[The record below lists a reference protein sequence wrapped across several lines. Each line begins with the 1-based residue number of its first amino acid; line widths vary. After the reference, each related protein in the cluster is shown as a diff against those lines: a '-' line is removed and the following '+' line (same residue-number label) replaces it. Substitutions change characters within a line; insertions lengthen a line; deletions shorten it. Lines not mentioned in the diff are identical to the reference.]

1 MIPQGT
7 TMTHIKAILGD
18 LDTYMNSN
26 LILFERYHVP
36 FEELETRKD
45 IRFARVALYEMTDD
59 VTDQINDHR
68 ANMSLVQFGI
78 DISVIRAYR
87 HDNDTR
93 GEEPLLNIRDNIVQW
108 SKQVDAPTLTNL
120 FILALGYS
128 NSANIIRNDKFVS
141 RTMTFEAVKDL
152 HLDQVSA

>member
-1 MIPQGT
+1 MNGT
-7 TMTHIKAILGD
+7 TMTHIKAILGN
-18 LDTYMNSN
+18 LKTYMDND
-26 LILFERYHVP
+26 LILFERYNIP
-36 FEELETRKD
+36 FEELEDRKD
-45 IRFARVALYEMTDD
+45 IRFARIALYEMTDD

-93 GEEPLLNIRDNIVQW
+93 GEEPLLNIRDNIVEW
-108 SKQVDAPTLTNL
+108 SKGVVAPTLTSNY
-120 FILALGYS
+120 ILALGYS

-141 RTMTFEAVKDL
+141 RTMTFQGVKDL
-152 HLDQVSA
+152 HLNQVTV

>member
-1 MIPQGT
+1 
-7 TMTHIKAILGD
+7 MTHIKAILD
-18 LDTYMNSN
+18 NLKTYMDSN

-45 IRFARVALYEMTDD
+45 IRFARIALYEMTDD

-78 DISVIRAYR
+78 DISVVRAYR

-93 GEEPLLNIRDNIVQW
+93 GEEPLLNIRDNIVEW
-108 SKQVDAPTLTNL
+108 SKQVDAPTLTDL
-120 FILALGYS
+120 FILAFGYS

-152 HLDQVSA
+152 HLDQAPA

>member
-7 TMTHIKAILGD
+7 TMTHIKAILD
-18 LDTYMNSN
+18 NLKTYMDSN

-45 IRFARVALYEMTDD
+45 IRFARIALYEMTDD

-78 DISVIRAYR
+78 DISVVRAYR

-93 GEEPLLNIRDNIVQW
+93 GEEPLLNIRDNIVEW
-108 SKQVDAPTLTNL
+108 SKQVDAPTLTDL
-120 FILALGYS
+120 FILAFGYS

-152 HLDQVSA
+152 HLDQAPA